1 MAKKLV
7 SIFFLL
13 IFLTGCSTLQPKIIN
28 TKNLALKERLVFNA
42 NLENVSSSIEEFF
55 QEKEWTLYYS
65 DEKRPTKSYSYF
77 SNAGAAPFDYK
88 NYDTVAWN
96 QNSLENLEPKYF
108 ITGKTPT
115 TITSFGAELFIV
127 LYSLDKKTI
136 VQASIA
142 TSQLAE
148 KNKLEKYLT
157 ELTEVL
163 NKKLN

>member
-1 MAKKLV
+1 MDFIL
-7 SIFFLL
+7 
-13 IFLTGCSTLQPKIIN
+13 
-28 TKNLALKERLVFNA
+28 
-42 NLENVSSSIEEFF
+42 
-55 QEKEWTLYYS
+55 
-65 DEKRPTKSYSYF
+65 
-77 SNAGAAPFDYK
+77 
-88 NYDTVAWN
+88 AWN

-163 NKKLN
+163 NKKLK